1 MAAAAP
7 AGPALVHFGPA
18 PLASRGWGDPCS
30 PSAHPHH
37 PPCQILPGALSY
49 HSTHRVTP
57 ALSARVRPPAT
68 TPPPL
73 PLPLLLPPG
82 RALRPAATTPAIGCL
97 GNSKTEDQRNEEKA
111 QLKANK
117 KMEKQL

>member
-1 MAAAAP
+1 MGPRRAASLP
-7 AGPALVHFGPA
+7 
-18 PLASRGWGDPCS
+18 RS
-30 PSAHPHH
+30 PSPRRPLLSTVL
-37 PPCQILPGALSY
+37 PPLL
-49 HSTHRVTP
+49 
-57 ALSARVRPPAT
+57 
-68 TPPPL
+68 PPPL